1 MIPLSKDTNLPRYV
15 NHTDL
20 WDKEFFTL
28 KKEAFLSVIYKKKLK
43 IKLSE
48 LFLCFRNCKKFLLGV
63 VGVFLWL
70 FFFKLSHS
78 HGIVLFMDV

>member
-28 KKEAFLSVIYKKKLK
+28 KKEAFLSVIYIKKKRLK

-48 LFLCFRNCKKFLLGV
+48 LFFLYVLGIAKKKNLFRV
-63 VGVFLWL
+63 VGK
-70 FFFKLSHS
+70 FFFGGFFSLSFPIAM
-78 HGIVLFMDV
+78 G

>member
-28 KKEAFLSVIYKKKLK
+28 KKEAFLSVIYERKKKIKLK

-48 LFLCFRNCKKFLLGV
+48 LFSCFRIYRKFLSGGFGFLLFV
-63 VGVFLWL
+63 VF
-70 FFFKLSHS
+70 
-78 HGIVLFMDV
+78 